1 LSIKFVRIFIL
12 SFSLVFVFQIT
23 VQASLTKEVHTLNH
37 YHFSTPLGFEA
48 KVKFW
53 KKIYSE
59 YSTNHAVIHDMDNLN
74 IIYEIVYFGD
84 ELKNSS
90 RRTRERKLERIKR
103 KYRKILLQIART
115 KDPATLDSNA
125 KRIYKHV
132 KSDFKKAS
140 RRIRVQ
146 IGQKD
151 RFRRGLERSGAYIDQ
166 IERIFSDAKLPL
178 ELTVLPH
185 VESSFQVNA
194 YSSAGAAGIWQFTR
208 GTGRLFMKVGY
219 DVDERRDPILST
231 IAAAKL
237 LKKNY
242 EVLQSWP
249 LSITAYNHGT
259 QGMRRAKNR
268 YGGNIVD
275 IINGYRSRTFG
286 FASKNFYAEF
296 LAALQVVQNKEKY
309 FPGLRFDKPQKM
321 SSLVFK
327 DYVHINS
334 VMSYFEMTRDEII
347 KYNPALRRP
356 VISGQKR
363 IPRGFTFQAPERKFS
378 HLQTFYWKIPKGERY
393 KAQIRS
399 KWHTVRRGD
408 TLSGVAKRF
417 RTTVNKLYVYNNLS
431 HKNKIYVGQVLRL
444 PVRGRSVSPAI
455 RMSKRKGLKRSYS
468 GETISYRVR
477 RNDNLTKIARRFDTD
492 IDKIL
497 HLNRINN
504 PNQLFP
510 GQRLK
515 VPHQLV
521 IAQTSKKNHSKPSI
535 SSSSRKNKNIAIKTE
550 HSNSAEAGSQKA
562 GDSKIE
568 IRFAKN
574 KYVDINKNRPAFL
587 PVAFAGDVRDS
598 SKIGVITVDFD
609 ETLSH
614 YAEWGKLSINKIQS
628 INGIRNR
635 SKLGIHSKI
644 KVPFT
649 NTDPDSFEE
658 RRQEYH
664 KAIQEDFF
672 NNYQV
677 NKLLVRDISKGE
689 TVWEIC
695 NDIYSIPFWLLASY
709 NPARDINTFSA
720 GEPIVVPIISSIDS
734 G

>member
-1 LSIKFVRIFIL
+1 MLAFVSKTTVHA
-12 SFSLVFVFQIT
+12 SF
-23 VQASLTKEVHTLNH
+23 TKEIHTLHH
-37 YHFSTPLGFEA
+37 YHFSTPLGLES
-48 KVKFW
+48 KVRFW
-53 KKIYSE
+53 GKIYSE
-59 YSTNHAVIHDMDNLN
+59 YSTSHAVIHDMDNLD
-74 IIYEIVYFGD
+74 IIYEVVYF
-84 ELKNSS
+84 KNGLNKIS
-90 RRTRERKLERIKR
+90 RRTKERKLERIKR
-103 KYRKILLQIART
+103 KYRNILLQIARS
-115 KDPATLDSNA
+115 KNPATLNSNA
-125 KRIYKHV
+125 KRVYKLV
-132 KSDFKKAS
+132 KSDFKKAA

-151 RFRRGLERSGAYIDQ
+151 RFRSGLERSGMFKDQ
-166 IERIFSDAKLPL
+166 IEQIFSFAKLPL
-178 ELTVLPH
+178 ELAVLPH

-231 IAAAKL
+231 VAAAKL
-237 LKKNY
+237 LKRNY
-242 EVLQSWP
+242 DVLQSWP

-259 QGMRRAKNR
+259 QGMSRAKKK

-309 FPGLRFDKPQKM
+309 FPGLRFKKPQKM
-321 SSLVFK
+321 SSVVFK
-327 DYVHINS
+327 DYVHVNS
-334 VMSYFEMTRDEII
+334 VMTYFGMTRDEIL

-363 IPRGFTFQAPERKFS
+363 IPRGFTFQAPESKLS
-378 HLQTFYWKIPKGERY
+378 HLQTFYRKIPKGERH
-393 KAQIRS
+393 KSQIRS

-417 RTTVNKLYVYNNLS
+417 RTTVNKLYAYNNLS

-444 PVRGRSVSPAI
+444 PGRRHSVRPAI
-455 RMSKRKGLKRSYS
+455 RMSKRKKFKRSYS

-477 RNDNLTKIARRFDTD
+477 RNDNLTKIAQRFDID
-492 IDKIL
+492 IDEIL
-497 HLNRINN
+497 QLNRINN
-504 PNQLFP
+504 PDQLFP

-515 VPHQLV
+515 VPQEMVGLQ
-521 IAQTSKKNHSKPSI
+521 ASKKNNSKPNT
-535 SSSSRKNKNIAIKTE
+535 SSPFRKNKILAIKTD
-550 HSNSAEAGSQKA
+550 HSGVAKAIPQKVR
-562 GDSKIE
+562 DSKIG
-568 IRFAKN
+568 IRFFNN
-574 KYVDINKNRPAFL
+574 KLVDNINKNRPAFL
-587 PVAFAGDVRDS
+587 PVIFAGDVKS
-598 SKIGVITVDFD
+598 LNEVGVITVDFD

-614 YAEWGKLSINKIQS
+614 YAEWGKVTIKKILN
-628 INGIRNR
+628 INGMR
-635 SKLGIHSKI
+635 SRSRLNVHSKI

-649 NTDPDSFEE
+649 NTDPDRFEE

-672 NNYQV
+672 NNYNI
-677 NKLLVRDISKGE
+677 NKLIIRDISKGE

-709 NPARDINTFSA
+709 NPEKDINTLSV
-720 GEPIVVPIISSIDS
+720 GEAIVVPIISPINP